1 MVVILAGDS
10 PRGSYPGGE
19 CSGGRCPDTLLNKAK
34 FIIHLNKL

>member
-19 CSGGRCPDTLLNKAK
+19 CPGVGVRIRVEHRILLNIA
-34 FIIHLNKL
+34 FNI